1 MWMVE
6 SWRGRLL
13 QLLIG
18 LERGQTG
25 KSHKQSGRPTVH
37 SCAVSW
43 ASPKRRLA
51 VASGLW
57 GLSLA
62 AQTSPDHPALYVFGI
77 TLGIVSCTHVT
88 DTIPV
93 YSRGEFHSEAAWANT
108 PTPGN
113 PPSPPSLLWG
123 WEQPSLVLAFAE
135 VTLATHT
142 VSWAGTGGLPPEPA
156 FSLLRSAHEP
166 VFPQMSPERPD
177 PGGASGKPGW
187 HFSAPAAATSQLPGE
202 RRCGADQVPDWE
214 SRAAGGKGRLR
225 DGSSHRLGS

>member
-1 MWMVE
+1 MGHPSRLQLRERAASVTSCNVSRNVYFFLNHSLKARLPMWMVE

-93 YSRGEFHSEAAWANT
+93 CSRGEFHSEAAWANT

-123 WEQPSLVLAFAE
+123 GNSPAW
-135 VTLATHT
+135 
-142 VSWAGTGGLPPEPA
+142 SWHL
-156 FSLLRSAHEP
+156 
-166 VFPQMSPERPD
+166 Q
-177 PGGASGKPGW
+177 K
-187 HFSAPAAATSQLPGE
+187 
-202 RRCGADQVPDWE
+202 
-214 SRAAGGKGRLR
+214 
-225 DGSSHRLGS
+225 